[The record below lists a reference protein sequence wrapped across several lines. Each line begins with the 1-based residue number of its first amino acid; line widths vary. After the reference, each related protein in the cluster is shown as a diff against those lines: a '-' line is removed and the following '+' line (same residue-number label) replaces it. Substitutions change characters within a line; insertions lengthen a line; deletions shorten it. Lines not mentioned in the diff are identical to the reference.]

1 MHKIK
6 SGRFLLFL
14 FLFLTGISGLSAQ
27 DEAIPERPSPPHLVN
42 ILSKAGDGILSPQE
56 ASALEAKLVA
66 FGNQTSNQICVLI
79 VDDLKGMEP
88 NDYATRIIRKWKV
101 GQEKLNNGI
110 VILIK
115 PKTGSERGQAYIT
128 TGYGL
133 EGAIPDITCKKI
145 MEHEMIPRFRQG
157 DYAGGIDA
165 SVNVLMALA
174 KGEYNSDA
182 YAKKVSGGRG
192 LGQNTVAIIVI
203 IILAL
208 FFFLVRGGGGGGMGG
223 GGFWIGGGG
232 FGGGGGGGFGGGGGG
247 GFGGFGGG
255 SGGGGGAG
263 GSW

>member
-1 MHKIK
+1 MIRSRHFILI
-6 SGRFLLFL
+6 LLSF
-14 FLFLTGISGLSAQ
+14 FASIGAMQAQ
-27 DEAIPERPSPPHLVN
+27 DGIPDRPSPPHLVN
-42 ILSKAGDGILSPQE
+42 ILSKNSTILSPAE
-56 ASALEAKLVA
+56 VTALEARLVE
-66 FGNQTSNQICVLI
+66 FGNATSNQICILI

-88 NDYATRIIRKWKV
+88 NDYATRVIRTWKV

-115 PKTGSERGQAYIT
+115 PKTGSENGQAYIT

-145 MEHEMIPRFRQG
+145 MEHEMIPHFRQG
-157 DYAGGIDA
+157 QYADGINA
-165 SVNVLMALA
+165 SVDVLMSLA

-182 YAKKVSGGRG
+182 YAKRVGRASGARSP
-192 LGQNTVAIIVI
+192 NAVAIIVI
-203 IILAL
+203 IILGI
-208 FFFLVRGGGGGGMGG
+208 FFLFIRGGGMGGGSGG